1 MGLQHVQL
9 NLVATLSSSERQRQ
23 ERMETE
29 TGVTSW
35 NQSSG
40 ALVREVGS
48 PEKNLATA
56 EALAEAAV
64 QGWARRQ
71 LELEFRGH
79 RGPNPSTSACRLRR
93 SLHDIRY
100 GPGEADDVSLLLCQP
115 VGATCLQFRWSLGLG
130 SDGA

>member
-1 MGLQHVQL
+1 MRLPGPDGFMGLQHVQL

-29 TGVTSW
+29 TGASW
-35 NQSSG
+35 NRSSG

-64 QGWARRQ
+64 QGWARQ

-79 RGPNPSTSACRLRR
+79 RPSATSAWLRR
-93 SLHDIRY
+93 LHDIRY

-115 VGATCLQFRWSLGLG
+115 VGATCLQFRSL
-130 SDGA
+130 